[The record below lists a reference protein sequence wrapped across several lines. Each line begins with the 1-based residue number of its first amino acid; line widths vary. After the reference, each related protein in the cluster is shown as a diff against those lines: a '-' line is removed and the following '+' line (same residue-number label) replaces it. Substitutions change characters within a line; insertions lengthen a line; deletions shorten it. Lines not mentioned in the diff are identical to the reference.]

1 MPAETEEKK
10 MGTGELRSWNS
21 NLQII
26 KIIIKSR
33 PTEGKKDLESP
44 IFSLTEFSVFV
55 PFLFLLHGIWKKSP
69 RRESV
74 AYHES

>member
-55 PFLFLLHGIWKKSP
+55 PFLFLFIMLLFRNYSF
-69 RRESV
+69 
-74 AYHES
+74 

>member
-55 PFLFLLHGIWKKSP
+55 SFLFLLHGIWK
-69 RRESV
+69 
-74 AYHES
+74 